1 MPRMENAVLF
11 LHILGVLVFVSG
23 IVVAGVA
30 FESARFRVRAEE
42 IALLLGLSRVG
53 AALVGIG
60 ALLLL
65 ACGLWL
71 VELEEIGFGAGWIV
85 AAIVL
90 FLAAM
95 AIGGLG
101 GRRPKQAR
109 ELATRLAEQGEPVSA
124 ELRALLDDPIS
135 RVANLA
141 SSALIVIV
149 LALMVFKP

>member
-1 MPRMENAVLF
+1 MPRMENAVFF

-30 FESARFRVRAEE
+30 FESARLRVRTEE

-60 ALLLL
+60 ALLLF

-71 VELEEIGFGAGWIV
+71 VELEEIGFATGWIA

-141 SSALIVIV
+141 SSALIVVV